1 MHGRGPGS
9 CASRHTCSWLAHCG
23 SAADRWVVMVMRG
36 RVLVIAGSD
45 SGGGAGIQ
53 ADIKTIT
60 ALGAF
65 AATAITALTAQNT
78 LGVHGVMPVPAAF
91 IRQQIDVVMSDIGA
105 DIIKIGMLGDAAT
118 IETVGEAL
126 ATYAP
131 GVPVV
136 LDPVMVA
143 KGGHALLAPEAV
155 DVLRRRL
162 LPMAAVIT
170 PNLPEAEA
178 LTGRCI
184 ATEAEMREAAGAML
198 ALGVPAVLLKGG
210 HLSSDTVTDLL
221 ATGAGI
227 EAFAA
232 SRIQTPH
239 THGTGCTI
247 ASAVA
252 AGLAQGLGL
261 RDAVIRARAYVRAAI
276 AAAPGFGHGHGP
288 LDHAVTVDLRRL
300 DTGGK

>member
-1 MHGRGPGS
+1 MQ
-9 CASRHTCSWLAHCG
+9 
-23 SAADRWVVMVMRG
+23 G

-78 LGVHGVMPVPAAF
+78 LGVHAVMPVPPDF
-91 IRQQIDVVMSDIGA
+91 IRRQIEVVMTDIGA
-105 DIIKIGMLGDAAT
+105 DVIKIGMLGDVAT
-118 IETVGEAL
+118 IETVCDAL
-126 ATYAP
+126 ADFAA
-131 GVPVV
+131 GVPMV

-143 KGGHALLAPEAV
+143 KGGHALLVSEAV

-162 LPMAAVIT
+162 LPRAAVIT

-178 LTGRCI
+178 LAGMAI
-184 ATEAEMREAAGAML
+184 GTEAEMRVAAAALLGLGA
-198 ALGVPAVLLKGG
+198 PAVLLKGG
-210 HLSSDTVTDLL
+210 HLASDTVVDLL
-221 ATGAGI
+221 ASAAGV

-232 SRIQTPH
+232 PRIETRH
-239 THGTGCTI
+239 THGTGCTT

-261 RDAVIRARAYVRAAI
+261 RDSVVRARAYVRAAI
-276 AAAPGFGHGHGP
+276 LSAPGYGGGHGP
-288 LDHAVTVDLRRL
+288 LDHAVTVDAGRL
-300 DTGGK
+300 D